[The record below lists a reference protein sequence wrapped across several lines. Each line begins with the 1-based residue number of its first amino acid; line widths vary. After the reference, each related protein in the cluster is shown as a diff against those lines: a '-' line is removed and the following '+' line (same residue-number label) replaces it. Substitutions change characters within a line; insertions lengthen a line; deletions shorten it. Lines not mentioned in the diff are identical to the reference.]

1 MILEERA
8 MFTEFTE
15 TQKQKMSENISRATD
30 EDRKYE
36 LKLPKGWKEIF
47 PTMAFCKI
55 CRKPT
60 ISYRAIRSPGGRS
73 YYHKKCV
80 GKSPLFLK
88 MGGMEM

>member
-1 MILEERA
+1 
-8 MFTEFTE
+8 MFTETE
-15 TQKQKMSENISRATD
+15 KQKITDSRSRACS
-30 EDRKYE
+30 EDRKCK
-36 LKLPKGWKEIF
+36 LKLPKGWNESF
-47 PTMAFCKI
+47 PTIAFCKI